1 MGTFESL
8 LFGFTVCLTP
18 TNLMYC
24 ALGVLLGTIVG
35 VLPGIGPLGGITILL
50 PTTFGME
57 PVSAIIMLTG
67 IYYGA
72 MYGGSTTSILV
83 NIPGEAASVVT
94 CFDGYQMA
102 RKGRAGAALTIAAVA
117 SFIAGTVS
125 IVGLMLLAPALAAFA
140 LKFGPPEQFA
150 LMLFE
155 LVVVAYMGA
164 GSVLKAAMMIVVG
177 LVVSMVGLDQLSGFA
192 RFTYGRADLGDGI
205 SFLAVAM
212 GLFGVAEILISIEK
226 AAPLAVIKPK
236 LASLLPSGEEWKQ
249 SAGPIVRGSGVG
261 FLIGILPGA
270 AHIIAT
276 MVSYAMEKRLAKRPE
291 EFGSGRVE
299 GVAGPEAANNAA
311 TGGAMIPFLALG
323 IPAAPATAAMMV
335 ALLIHGVKP
344 GPVLIEQH
352 PEVFW
357 GLIASMYVG
366 NVMLLILNIPLVGL
380 FINLLR
386 LPQHYL
392 FPWILLICFVGV
404 YSVNLSA
411 TDLWIMAA
419 AGIIGYL
426 LRKAG
431 FDPAPIVLAMVLG
444 PMMEQAL
451 RQGLMM
457 SNGDFAIF
465 FSRPI
470 SGVIL
475 AVTVLL
481 VGGHLVSTLRRQS
494 VSGGSGFPLPASR
507 ARPHKHME
515 KEESR

>member
-1 MGTFESL
+1 VDALHSL
-8 LFGFTVCLTP
+8 LYGFSVSLTP
-18 TNLMYC
+18 INLFYC

-57 PVSAIIMLTG
+57 PVSAIIMLAG

-102 RKGRAGAALTIAAVA
+102 RKGRAGPALSIAAFG
-117 SFIAGTVS
+117 SYIAGTLSVL
-125 IVGLMLLAPALAAFA
+125 GLMLLAPLLAGRALR
-140 LKFGPPEQFA
+140 FGLPEQFS
-150 LMLFE
+150 LMVLG
-155 LVVVAYMGA
+155 LVILAYMGT
-164 GSVLKAAMMIVVG
+164 GSVLKALMMIVLGLALAVVG
-177 LVVSMVGLDQLSGFA
+177 IDHLSGFT
-192 RFTYGRADLGDGI
+192 RFTHGRVELGDGI

-212 GLFGVAEILISIEK
+212 GLFGIAEILTNVEQTVVRDI
-226 AAPLAVIKPK
+226 IKPK
-236 LASLLPSGEEWKQ
+236 LSALLPTGEDWKR
-249 SAGPIVRGSGVG
+249 SLGPIGRGSVVG

-270 AHIIAT
+270 AHIIST
-276 MVSYAMEKRLAKRPE
+276 FVSYAMEKRLSSRPE
-291 EFGSGRVE
+291 EFGTGRIE

-323 IPAAPATAAMMV
+323 IPSSPATATMMV

-344 GPVLIEQH
+344 GPVLMEQR

-357 GLIASMYVG
+357 GLIASMYIG
-366 NVMLLILNIPLVGL
+366 NVMLLILNLPLVGL

-386 LPQHYL
+386 VPQHFL
-392 FPWILLICFVGV
+392 FPGILLICFVGV
-404 YSVNLSA
+404 YSVNLSG
-411 TDLWIMAA
+411 TDLWIMGI
-419 AGIIGYL
+419 AGVAGYV
-426 LRKAG
+426 LRKVG

-457 SNGDFAIF
+457 SKGEFGIF
-465 FSRPI
+465 LGRPI
-470 SGVIL
+470 SAVMLAAAVAIL
-475 AVTVLL
+475 VL
-481 VGGHLVSTLRRQS
+481 HLVAVLMRAYARRGERPAGLREGPL
-494 VSGGSGFPLPASR
+494 VAKGGG
-507 ARPHKHME
+507 
-515 KEESR
+515 

>member
-1 MGTFESL
+1 VDTIDSL

-18 TNLMYC
+18 TNLLYC

-50 PTTFGME
+50 PATFGME
-57 PVSAIIMLTG
+57 PVSAIIMLAG

-102 RKGRAGAALTIAAVA
+102 RKGRAGPALTIAAAA
-117 SFIAGTVS
+117 SFVAGTFSV
-125 IVGLMLLAPALAAFA
+125 VGLMLLAPGLAAFA

-150 LMLFE
+150 LMLFG
-155 LVVVAYMGA
+155 LVIVAYLST
-164 GSVLKAAMMIVVG
+164 GSPVKASMMIVVG
-177 LVVSMVGLDQLSGFA
+177 LLLSMVGLDPLSGFP

-212 GLFGVAEILISIEK
+212 GLFGVAEILVSLERTMK
-226 AAPLAVIKPK
+226 HEVIKPS
-236 LASLLPSGEEWKQ
+236 LSMLLPSADDWKR
-249 SAGPIVRGSGVG
+249 SAGPVARGSVVG

-276 MVSYAMEKRLAKRPE
+276 IVSYGMEKRIAHRPE

-344 GPVLIEQH
+344 GPTLIEQH

-386 LPQHYL
+386 IPAHIL
-392 FPWILLICFVGV
+392 FPWILVICFVGV
-404 YSVNLSA
+404 YSVNLSS
-411 TDLWIMAA
+411 TDLWIMCAS
-419 AGIIGYL
+419 GVVGYL
-426 LRKAG
+426 LRKGG

-451 RQGLMM
+451 RQGLIM
-457 SNGDFAIF
+457 SNGEFSIF
-465 FSRPI
+465 VSRPI
-470 SGVIL
+470 SATIL
-475 AVTVLL
+475 AVTTLL
-481 VGGHLVSTLRRQS
+481 LLAQPLARLRRQRPNLAGLTS
-494 VSGGSGFPLPASR
+494 PPATRVDQEKSR
-507 ARPHKHME
+507 
-515 KEESR
+515 

>member
-1 MGTFESL
+1 
-8 LFGFTVCLTP
+8 
-18 TNLMYC
+18 
-24 ALGVLLGTIVG
+24 
-35 VLPGIGPLGGITILL
+35 
-50 PTTFGME
+50 
-57 PVSAIIMLTG
+57 
-67 IYYGA
+67 
-72 MYGGSTTSILV
+72 
-83 NIPGEAASVVT
+83 
-94 CFDGYQMA
+94 
-102 RKGRAGAALTIAAVA
+102 
-117 SFIAGTVS
+117 
-125 IVGLMLLAPALAAFA
+125 
-140 LKFGPPEQFA
+140 
-150 LMLFE
+150 
-155 LVVVAYMGA
+155 
-164 GSVLKAAMMIVVG
+164 
-177 LVVSMVGLDQLSGFA
+177 MVGIDQLSGFA

-226 AAPLAVIKPK
+226 TVVREVIKPK
-236 LASLLPSGEEWKQ
+236 LSTSLPTREDWKR

-270 AHIIAT
+270 AHIIST
-276 MVSYAMEKRLAKRPE
+276 IVSYAMEKRLSSRPE
-291 EFGSGRVE
+291 EFGTGRVE

-323 IPAAPATAAMMV
+323 IPSSPATATMMV

-386 LPQHYL
+386 VPQHFL
-392 FPWILLICFVGV
+392 FPGILLICFVGV
-404 YSVNLSA
+404 YSVNLSG
-411 TDLWIMAA
+411 TDLWIMGA
-419 AGIIGYL
+419 AGVVGYL

-457 SNGDFAIF
+457 SNGEFGIF
-465 FSRPI
+465 LSRPI
-470 SGVIL
+470 SAVIL
-475 AVTVLL
+475 AAAVLL
-481 VGGHLVSTLRRQS
+481 LVVHLVSSL
-494 VSGGSGFPLPASR
+494 GGAGA
-507 ARPHKHME
+507 AR
-515 KEESR
+515 